1 MMSYWKSGWYAI
13 CPSCESAI
21 ETSAHITRCKDNGR
35 RKMFQSS
42 VQELVNWMFESTDD
56 EEMTSAISTYLMIQG
71 ETTLGEAADATIN
84 NWRCNENDQYKHL

>member
-1 MMSYWKSGWYAI
+1 ML
-13 CPSCESAI
+13 
-21 ETSAHITRCKDNGR
+21 
-35 RKMFQSS
+35 QSS